1 MTICYSLADFQQAL
15 SLIPNNYKIGFV
27 PTMGALHQGHISLVE
42 RALTI
47 SDSVIVS
54 IFVNPT
60 QFNNPNDLARYP
72 RTVDEDCK
80 RLREA
85 GASVV
90 FIPSVE
96 DIYPGDDTRSISLGG
111 LDSTGEGPSRPGH
124 FQGVAQ
130 VVTLLFDIVK
140 PAYAFF
146 GEKDFQQLSI
156 IRFFTGEL
164 NYPIEIISC
173 PTVRESD
180 GLAMSSR
187 NALLTPAQRE
197 AAPHIYKT
205 LKRAKEIASAQI
217 LPGARE
223 KITPEEITPEKF
235 TPVMLS
241 RWVES
246 EINSNPMLR
255 TEYAE
260 VVNSLTLQL
269 VQNWEEAEDIQLC
282 VAVNVNPVRLI
293 DNIKLKQTI

>member
-27 PTMGALHQGHISLVE
+27 PTMGALHKGHISLVE

-47 SDSVIVS
+47 SDTVIVS

-60 QFNNPNDLARYP
+60 QFNNPGDLAVYP
-72 RTVDEDCK
+72 RTIEEDCK
-80 RLREA
+80 KLREA

-96 DIYPGDDTRSISLGG
+96 DIYKGDDNRSISLGG
-111 LDSTGEGPSRPGH
+111 LDLTGEGPRRPGH
-124 FQGVAQ
+124 FKGVAQ

-140 PAYAFF
+140 PTYALF

-187 NALLTPAQRE
+187 NMLLTAKQRE
-197 AAPHIYKT
+197 AAPNIYKT
-205 LKRAKEIASAQI
+205 LKKAQEIASAQI
-217 LPGARE
+217 LPGSKE
-223 KITPEEITPEKF
+223 VI

-241 RWVES
+241 RWVEE
-246 EINSNPMLR
+246 EINSHPLLK

-269 VQNWEEAEDIQLC
+269 VQNWEDARDIQLC
-282 VAVNVNPVRLI
+282 VAVNVDPVRLI
-293 DNIKLKQTI
+293 DNIKLKQTL

>member
-27 PTMGALHQGHISLVE
+27 PTMGALHKGHISLVE

-47 SDSVIVS
+47 SDTVIVS

-60 QFNNPNDLARYP
+60 QFNNPNDLAKYP
-72 RTVDEDCK
+72 RTVEEDCK
-80 RLREA
+80 KLNEA
-85 GASVV
+85 GASIV

-96 DIYPGDDTRSISLGG
+96 DIYSGNDTRSISLGG
-111 LDSTGEGPSRPGH
+111 LDSTGEGPRRPGH
-124 FQGVAQ
+124 FKGVAQ

-140 PAYAFF
+140 PSYAFF

-156 IRFFTGEL
+156 IDYFTREL

-173 PTVRESD
+173 PTIRESD

-187 NALLTPAQRE
+187 NTLLTPEQRE
-197 AAPHIYKT
+197 AAPRIYNT
-205 LKRAKEIASAQI
+205 LKRAQEIVSAQI
-217 LPGARE
+217 LPDS
-223 KITPEEITPEKF
+223 KKDITPT
-235 TPVMLS
+235 MLS

-246 EINSNPMLR
+246 EINSHPLLE

-260 VVNSLTLQL
+260 IVNSLTLQL
-269 VQNWEEAEDIQLC
+269 VQNWEDAEDIQLC
-282 VAVNVNPVRLI
+282 VAVYANPVRLI
-293 DNIKLKQTI
+293 DNIKLKQTL

>member
-1 MTICYSLADFQQAL
+1 MTICYSLVDFQQAL

-27 PTMGALHQGHISLVE
+27 PTMGALHKGHISLVE

-60 QFNNPNDLARYP
+60 QFNNLNDLSRYP
-72 RTVDEDCK
+72 RTEEEDCK
-80 RLREA
+80 KLREA
-85 GASVV
+85 GATIV

-96 DIYPGDDTRSISLGG
+96 DIYPGNDTRSISLGG
-111 LDSTGEGPSRPGH
+111 LDSTGEGPRRPGH
-124 FQGVAQ
+124 FKGVAQ

-140 PAYAFF
+140 PTFAFF

-156 IRFFTGEL
+156 IRYFTKEL

-173 PTVRESD
+173 STVRESD

-187 NALLTPAQRE
+187 NMLLTAKQRE

-205 LKRAKEIASAQI
+205 LKRAQEIASAQI
-217 LPGARE
+217 LPSANE
-223 KITPEEITPEKF
+223 VI

-241 RWVES
+241 RWVER
-246 EINSNPMLR
+246 EINSNPLLR

-293 DNIKLKQTI
+293 DNIKLKQTL

>member
-27 PTMGALHQGHISLVE
+27 PTMGALHKGHISLVE
-42 RALTI
+42 KALAI
-47 SDSVIVS
+47 SDTVIVS

-60 QFNNPNDLARYP
+60 QFNNPGDLAVYP
-72 RTVDEDCK
+72 RTVEEDCK
-80 RLREA
+80 KLREA
-85 GASVV
+85 GASLV
-90 FIPSVE
+90 FIPSVK

-111 LDSTGEGPSRPGH
+111 LDLTGEGPRRPGH
-124 FQGVAQ
+124 FKGVAQ

-140 PAYAFF
+140 PTYALF

-187 NALLTPAQRE
+187 NMLLNAKQRE

-205 LKRAKEIASAQI
+205 LKKAQEIASAQI
-217 LPGARE
+217 LPGS
-223 KITPEEITPEKF
+223 EEVI

-241 RWVES
+241 RWVEE
-246 EINSNPMLR
+246 EINSHPLLK

-269 VQNWEEAEDIQLC
+269 VQNWEDARDIQLC
-282 VAVNVNPVRLI
+282 VAVNVDPVRLI
-293 DNIKLKQTI
+293 DNIKLKQTL